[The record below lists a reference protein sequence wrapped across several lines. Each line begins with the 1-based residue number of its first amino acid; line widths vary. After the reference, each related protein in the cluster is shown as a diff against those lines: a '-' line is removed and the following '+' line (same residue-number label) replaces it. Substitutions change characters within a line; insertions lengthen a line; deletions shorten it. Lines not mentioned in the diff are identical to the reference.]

1 MQIDKISHQNNMA
14 FGIRYTNKA
23 VWDKNLLKTFNNSA
37 LRKSIDNKYPSASIS
52 LGKFFDYESDT
63 HTLVAKLNLAENKIF
78 RWTLSSHSE
87 EVPKKHFMNFI
98 NETTLEEVERNAV
111 EEIKPLGTITITA
124 VKPSFSEKVKNFFGK
139 LFK

>member
-1 MQIDKISHQNNMA
+1 MRIDKISYQNNLA
-14 FGIRYTNKA
+14 FGIRYANKA
-23 VWDKNLLKTFNNSA
+23 VWDKNLLRTFDNST

-52 LGKFFDYESDT
+52 LGKIFDFESDT
-63 HTLVAKLNLAENKIF
+63 HTLVARLNLAENKIF

-98 NETTLEEVERNAV
+98 NETTLEEVERNAL

-124 VKPSFSEKVKNFFGK
+124 VKPSFSEKVKDFFGK
-139 LFK
+139 LFT